1 MLSSRNKRFVCNHD
15 LLARAILRCYHIHM
29 KAKYRKIFIAIFTD
43 PVNSNMEWSKIE
55 SLLGAIGCRTIEGK
69 GSSVTFEKNGIRAY
83 FHRPHP
89 AKAALRYRI
98 KAAREFLTQL
108 GETP

>member
-1 MLSSRNKRFVCNHD
+1 
-15 LLARAILRCYHIHM
+15 M
-29 KAKYRKIFIAIFTD
+29 KAKHRKILTVIFTD
-43 PVNSNMEWSKIE
+43 PVNANMEWGKIE
-55 SLLGAIGCRTIEGK
+55 SLLEAIGCRTIEGT

-83 FHRPHP
+83 FHRPYP

-98 KAAREFLTQL
+98 KAAREFLTKL